1 KHPIQLVKYGL
12 FLVVGFAALN
22 IAATIPVIVD
32 YLTRRGEEEAPMI
45 YKILSSIQLSG
56 QGFWYVYLA
65 ISLLTSLVWIT
76 WIMGSRR
83 GGLTQELEDLPPNLL
98 VDNTKFVE
106 AGHAPWAQYAGATV
120 TAEAGRGGLGGSPAL
135 FGDVEHTPWGEAG
148 TPSHQLVR
156 AGKIHEAD
164 GGVLFVDEIRQL
176 TLPDQ
181 ERLLTIIEKEEWSI
195 TGVNPMSSGAM
206 VSTEPVPARWI
217 LILAGNVDSLKYLHT
232 ALRSRI
238 EGYGFQ
244 VYFNSYM
251 PDTLENRDK
260 IAEFVAQEIS
270 KSTIPHGSREFV
282 EEVYR
287 EARRRSPMPNTI
299 TLILRDLA
307 GVIRQAGYQALDR
320 VDRFIVE
327 VDPRRLDAGLVRE
340 RIRQFAEYG
349 EISDV
354 DLERGRFKITLRD
367 KGFEDELMEKIRRRE
382 IRDIYSFLPDVTSTL
397 IEKEDLLAV
406 LEKYGKTIEDQ
417 IADEMGRRE
426 REYKIIFREGF
437 FVGRVNGLYVRTEKS
452 GGVGVIVGKVSR
464 SREHGKGQ
472 VIFSGSELL
481 GPIAR
486 KAVQNVEIATSDWF
500 GEEIRDYDVYL
511 EYLQSYEPQEG
522 DSASIDLAT
531 ATISAFQKR
540 PIDQRIAMTGSLD
553 ITGLVLPVGGIPV
566 KLKAAYDAG
575 LRGAIIPK
583 KNVEMRDLDRVD
595 PALRERIEIVDDLDK
610 GRMTDDEKFYI
621 FPVEELMQVL
631 EVSMSPPPP

>member
-1 KHPIQLVKYGL
+1 
-12 FLVVGFAALN
+12 LVVGFAAIN
-22 IAATIPVIVD
+22 VAATIPVIAD
-32 YLTRRGEEEAPMI
+32 YLTRKGEEEAPLI

-56 QGFWYVYLA
+56 QAFWYVYLS

-83 GGLTQELEDLPPNLL
+83 RLTQEVEDLPPNLL
-98 VDNTKFVE
+98 VDNTKFME
-106 AGHAPWAQYAGATV
+106 AGHAPWAQYTGATV

-176 TLPDQ
+176 ALPDQ
-181 ERLLTIIEKEEWSI
+181 ERLLTIIENEEWSI

-206 VSTEPVPARWI
+206 VSTEPVPTRWI
-217 LILAGNVDSLKYLHT
+217 LILAGNVDSLRFLHR

-270 KSTIPHGSREFV
+270 KSTIPHGSRAFV
-282 EEVYR
+282 EEVYN
-287 EARRRSPMPNTI
+287 EARRRSTMPDTI
-299 TLILRDLA
+299 TLVLRDLA
-307 GVIRQAGYQALDR
+307 GVVRQAGYQALDR
-320 VDRFIVE
+320 VDRFIIE
-327 VDPRRLDAGLVRE
+327 VDPRRVESGLVE
-340 RIRQFAEYG
+340 EKIWQFAEYG

-354 DLERGRFKITLRD
+354 DIISGKFKITLRE
-367 KGFEDELMEKIRRRE
+367 KRDEKIIKEKIRRRE
-382 IRDIYSFLPDVTSTL
+382 IEDIYSFLPDVTSTL
-397 IEKEDLLAV
+397 IEKEDLLSV
-406 LEKYGKTIEDQ
+406 LEKYGKTVEDQ

-426 REYKIIFREGF
+426 KEYKIIFNEGF
-437 FVGRVNGLYVRTEKS
+437 YVGRVNGLYVRTEKS

-464 SREHGKGQ
+464 SREEGKGQ

-481 GPIAR
+481 GPIAK

-540 PIDQRIAMTGSLD
+540 TIDQRLAMTGSLD

-566 KLKAAYDAG
+566 KLKAAYEAG
-575 LRGAIIPK
+575 LHGAIIPK
-583 KNVEMRDLDRVD
+583 KNIDMKDLDRVD
-595 PALRERIEIVDDLDK
+595 SVLREKIKILYDLDK
-610 GRMTDDEKFYI
+610 KKMIDDDKFYI
-621 FPVEELMQVL
+621 YPVETLIQVL
-631 EVSMSPPPP
+631 DVSMSPPAP